1 MKRMLGRCIPALLLE
16 VSPELPEPRPNANR
30 KKVTGLGTP
39 PRWRGRKGPEKEK
52 KDKVEFSD
60 E

>member
-1 MKRMLGRCIPALLLE
+1 MRVPAVLLE